1 MAIEKSRRVLIADD
15 DAHTRNLLKE
25 LLEGWGYG
33 ALMAEDGQ
41 QALALASQA
50 PVPDLALLDLMM
62 PGLDGFTVLKRLRSA
77 PATADLPVIIL
88 TAAGEVDDK
97 LKGIELG
104 ANDYVTKPF
113 RIGELQHRVEVVLA
127 QKREAAE
134 AVAVEEPED
143 SLNGVGTFPQLKE
156 TLGYEVARA
165 RRYTRPLTALMVAV
179 DDPPSILETRERAET
194 NDLLTQLAAALQRSF
209 RAADRIFRIDVE
221 AFVVLLPETPADGA
235 RIAASRLAAALKADP
250 LKLAEARRYTVS
262 VGIADFPRFG
272 MERADE
278 LLRAANHALLFAQRQ
293 GPARVEIA
301 DGVE

>member
-41 QALALASQA
+41 

-134 AVAVEEPED
+134 VVVVEEPED

-221 AFVVLLPETPADGA
+221 AFVVLLPETPA
-235 RIAASRLAAALKADP
+235 RIAATRLAAALKADP
-250 LKLAEARRYTVS
+250 LKLAEARKYTVS

-272 MERADE
+272 RERADE

-301 DGVE
+301 NGVE